1 MDVNDSTEK
10 NVQRHTVMFIENNH
24 HSCLNV
30 IYPINMNDKEITKY
44 FGYETAS

>member
-10 NVQRHTVMFIENNH
+10 NVQRRSHIYQK
-24 HSCLNV
+24 HSSQLFKL
-30 IYPINMNDKEITKY
+30 YPINMIKTKC